1 LIVDPFFQRNS
12 DLYWNRCWFCHGF
25 QACCIFTT
33 TWDKLTVQLNKG
45 SFVFMYNCGDLSNT
59 LDTNVLIS
67 WVMFWINWSNDWQNF
82 CSCTSIFIIYPQ
94 RCLRCK
100 SRKMTLGR
108 HLKYLSWNALT
119 PHDNVFRKKKIKI
132 KIKHQG
138 LYS

>member
-1 LIVDPFFQRNS
+1 MIVDPFFQRNS

-45 SFVFMYNCGDLSNT
+45 SLVFMYNCGDLSTT

-108 HLKYLSWNALT
+108 HLNTFLGTHSHHT
-119 PHDNVFRKKKIKI
+119 TMFFEKKKIKI
-132 KIKHQG
+132 KIIHQG